1 MIRHVVM
8 WDYSGDCTEEEN
20 RLNAI
25 QIKSG
30 FEDMYYAIEGVQS
43 VRVIIDPLPGSSA
56 DILLAVLLADEDAF
70 EDFKNHPSRIRLL
83 EFIAECCEHERIL
96 NFLDTGAE

>member
-8 WDYSGDCTEEEN
+8 WEYSEDCTEEEN

-30 FEDMYYAIEGVQS
+30 FEDLYYAIEGVLS
-43 VRVIIDPLPGSSA
+43 VKVVIEPLPGSSA
-56 DILLAVLLADEDAF
+56 DILLAVLFSDQEAF
-70 EDFKNHPSRIRLL
+70 DDFRNHPSRIRLQA
-83 EFIAECCEHERIL
+83 FIDECCENEHLL
-96 NFLDTGAE
+96 NFEDQAE